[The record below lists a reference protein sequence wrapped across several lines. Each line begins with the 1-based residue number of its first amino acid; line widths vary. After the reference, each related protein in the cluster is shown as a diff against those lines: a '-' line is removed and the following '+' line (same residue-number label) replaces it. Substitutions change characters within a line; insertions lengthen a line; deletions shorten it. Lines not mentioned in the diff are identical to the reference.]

1 MAIPR
6 HIAVFRDGNGRWA
19 KARGLD
25 RTQGHRAGTD
35 SARRIVRLCGEL
47 GVEHLT
53 LYTFSSENWKRPPLE
68 VRALMSLLIEM
79 VHREVD
85 DLNRNNVRLNAVG
98 DLSQLPEK
106 TREALE
112 EGMAKTASNTGL
124 QLHLAISYGSRAEIV
139 EAAKRLARAA
149 MTGRIGP
156 EEINEE
162 LVSKHLF
169 TAGIPDPDLM
179 IRTGG
184 DRRISNFLM
193 WQLAYAELW
202 FSDVLWP
209 DFGEEHLKEACD
221 SFGSRER
228 RFGMTSEQLT

>member
-1 MAIPR
+1 MALPK
-6 HIAVFRDGNGRWA
+6 HIAVIMDGNGRWA

-47 GVEHLT
+47 GVQHLT

-79 VHREVD
+79 VYREVD

-98 DLSQLPEK
+98 DLTQLPEK

-112 EGMAKTASNTGL
+112 DGMAKTAGNTGL
-124 QLHLAISYGSRAEIV
+124 QLHLAVSYGSRAEIV

-149 MTGRIGP
+149 MTGRINP
-156 EEINEE
+156 EEIDEE
-162 LVSKHLF
+162 ILSNHLF
-169 TAGIPDPDLM
+169 TRGIPDPDLM

-209 DFGEEHLKEACD
+209 DFGEAQLREALD
-221 SFGSRER
+221 SFGGRER
-228 RFGMTSEQLT
+228 RFGMTSEQVA

>member
-1 MAIPR
+1 LALPK
-6 HIAVFRDGNGRWA
+6 HLAVIMDGNGRWA

-79 VHREVD
+79 VNREVD

-112 EGMAKTASNTGL
+112 DGMARTAGNTGL
-124 QLHLAISYGSRAEIV
+124 QLHLAISYGSRVEIV
-139 EAAKRLARAA
+139 EAARRLARAA
-149 MTGRIGP
+149 MTGRINP
-156 EEINEE
+156 EEIDEE
-162 LVSKHLF
+162 LVANHLF
-169 TAGIPDPDLM
+169 TKGIPDPDLM

-184 DRRISNFLM
+184 DRRISNFLL

-209 DFGEEHLKEACD
+209 DFGEAQLREAFD
-221 SFGSRER
+221 SFGHRER
-228 RFGMTSEQLT
+228 RFGMTSEQVA

>member
-1 MAIPR
+1 MILPK
-6 HIAVFRDGNGRWA
+6 HIAVIMDGNGRWA

-47 GVEHLT
+47 GVQHLT

-79 VHREVD
+79 VNREVD

-112 EGMAKTASNTGL
+112 DGMAKTAANTGL
-124 QLHLAISYGSRAEIV
+124 QLHLAISYGSRAELV

-149 MTGRIGP
+149 MTGRINP
-156 EEINEE
+156 EEIDEQI
-162 LVSKHLF
+162 VSNHLF
-169 TAGIPDPDLM
+169 TRGIPDPDLM

-209 DFGEEHLKEACD
+209 DFAEPQLREALD

-228 RFGMTSEQLT
+228 RFGMTSEQVA

>member
-1 MAIPR
+1 MALPK
-6 HIAVFRDGNGRWA
+6 HIAVIMDGNGRWA
-19 KARGLD
+19 KSRGFD

-35 SARRIVRLCGEL
+35 SARRIVRRCGEL
-47 GVEHLT
+47 GIEHLT

-79 VHREVD
+79 VNREVD
-85 DLNRNNVRLNAVG
+85 DLNRNNVKLNAVG
-98 DLSQLPEK
+98 DLTQLPEK

-112 EGMAKTASNTGL
+112 SGMERTAGNTGL

-139 EAAKRLARAA
+139 EASRRLARAA
-149 MTGRIGP
+149 MTGRINP
-156 EEINEE
+156 EEIDEE
-162 LVSKHLF
+162 LFSNHLF
-169 TAGIPDPDLM
+169 TKGIPDPDLM

-209 DFGEEHLKEACD
+209 DFGEEQLVEAVEW
-221 SFGSRER
+221 FGGRER
-228 RFGMTSEQLT
+228 RFGMTSEQVA

>member
-1 MAIPR
+1 MALPK
-6 HIAVFRDGNGRWA
+6 HIAVIMDGNGRWA
-19 KARGLD
+19 KSRGFD

-35 SARRIVRLCGEL
+35 SARRIVRRCGEL

-79 VHREVD
+79 VNREVE

-98 DLSQLPEK
+98 DLTQLPEK

-112 EGMAKTASNTGL
+112 NGMARTAANTGL

-139 EAAKRLARAA
+139 EASRRLARAA
-149 MTGRIGP
+149 MTGRINP
-156 EEINEE
+156 EEIDESLFSN
-162 LVSKHLF
+162 HLF
-169 TAGIPDPDLM
+169 TKGIPDPDLM

-209 DFGEEHLKEACD
+209 DFGEAQLAEAVD
-221 SFGSRER
+221 WFAGRER
-228 RFGMTSEQLT
+228 RFGMTSEQIA

>member
-1 MAIPR
+1 MALPK
-6 HIAVFRDGNGRWA
+6 HIAVIMDGNGRWA
-19 KARGLD
+19 KSRGFD

-35 SARRIVRLCGEL
+35 SARRIVRRCGEL
-47 GVEHLT
+47 GVGHLT
-53 LYTFSSENWKRPPLE
+53 LYTFSSENRKRPPLE

-79 VHREVD
+79 VNREVE

-98 DLSQLPEK
+98 DLTQLPEK

-112 EGMAKTASNTGL
+112 NGMARTAANTGL

-139 EAAKRLARAA
+139 EASRRLARAA
-149 MTGRIGP
+149 MTGRINP
-156 EEINEE
+156 EEIDESLFSN
-162 LVSKHLF
+162 HLF
-169 TAGIPDPDLM
+169 TKGIPDPDLM

-209 DFGEEHLKEACD
+209 DFGEAQLAEAVD
-221 SFGSRER
+221 WFVGRER
-228 RFGMTSEQLT
+228 RFGMTSEQIA

>member
-1 MAIPR
+1 M
-6 HIAVFRDGNGRWA
+6 DGNGRWA

-47 GVEHLT
+47 GIQHLT

-79 VHREVD
+79 VYREVD

-112 EGMAKTASNTGL
+112 DGMAKTAANTGL

-139 EAAKRLARAA
+139 EAARRLARAA
-149 MTGRIGP
+149 MTGRINP
-156 EEINEE
+156 EEIDEE
-162 LVSKHLF
+162 MVSNHLF
-169 TAGIPDPDLM
+169 TRGIPDPDLM

-209 DFGEEHLKEACD
+209 DFAEAQLREALD
-221 SFGSRER
+221 SFGGRER
-228 RFGMTSEQLT
+228 RFGMTSEQVA

>member
-6 HIAVFRDGNGRWA
+6 HIAVIMDGNGRWA

-149 MTGRIGP
+149 MSGRIGP
-156 EEINEE
+156 EEIDEAT
-162 LVSKHLF
+162 VAKHLF

-228 RFGMTSEQLT
+228 RFGMISEQLT

>member
-1 MAIPR
+1 VAIPR
-6 HIAVFRDGNGRWA
+6 HIAVIMDGNGRWA

-98 DLSQLPEK
+98 DLSQLPQK

-112 EGMAKTASNTGL
+112 EGMAKTAANTGL

-209 DFGEEHLKEACD
+209 DFGEEQLKEAFE

-228 RFGMTSEQLT
+228 RFGMISEQLT

>member
-1 MAIPR
+1 LALPK
-6 HIAVFRDGNGRWA
+6 HIAVIMDGNGRWA

-47 GVEHLT
+47 GVQHLT

-79 VHREVD
+79 VYREVD

-98 DLSQLPEK
+98 DLTQLPEK

-112 EGMAKTASNTGL
+112 DGMAKTAGNTGL
-124 QLHLAISYGSRAEIV
+124 QLHLAVSYGSRAEIV

-149 MTGRIGP
+149 MTGRINP
-156 EEINEE
+156 EEIDEE
-162 LVSKHLF
+162 ILSNHLF
-169 TAGIPDPDLM
+169 TRGIPDPDLM

-209 DFGEEHLKEACD
+209 DFGEAQLREALD
-221 SFGSRER
+221 SFGGRER
-228 RFGMTSEQLT
+228 RFGMTSEQVA

>member
-1 MAIPR
+1 MALPK
-6 HIAVFRDGNGRWA
+6 HIAVIMDGNGRWA

-35 SARRIVRLCGEL
+35 SARRIVRLCGEA
-47 GVEHLT
+47 GIEHLT
-53 LYTFSSENWKRPPLE
+53 LYTFSSENWKRPPIE

-79 VHREVD
+79 VHREVGE
-85 DLNRNNVRLNAVG
+85 LNRNNVRLNAVG
-98 DLSQLPEK
+98 DLSALPER

-112 EGMAKTASNTGL
+112 DGMAKTAANTGL
-124 QLHLAISYGSRAEIV
+124 QLHLAVSYGSRSEIV
-139 EAAKRLARAA
+139 EASKRLARAA
-149 MTGRIGP
+149 MTGRIGA
-156 EEINEE
+156 EEIDEE
-162 LVSKHLF
+162 LFARHLF
-169 TAGIPDPDLM
+169 TSGIPDPDLM

-184 DRRISNFLM
+184 DRRISNFLL

-209 DFGEEHLKEACD
+209 DFGEVQLREALD

-228 RFGMTSEQLT
+228 RFGMTSEQVA